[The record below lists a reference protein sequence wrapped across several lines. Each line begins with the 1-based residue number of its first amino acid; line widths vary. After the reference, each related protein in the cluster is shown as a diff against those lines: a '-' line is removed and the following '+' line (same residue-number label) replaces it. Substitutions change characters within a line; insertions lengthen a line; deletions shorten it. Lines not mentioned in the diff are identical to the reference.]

1 MRIFRMVCTA
11 ALSIALLAAC
21 SDRGSPTGS
30 SNGSP
35 KGPKPSAPS
44 FEGTYR
50 FDFDGTQQLARGEPK
65 PTKSW
70 SRTYALRST
79 CTDSGCIATATTLA
93 DGNPKQK
100 SDPPHDLVL
109 DYVDGHWQ
117 TALREDSACPPSEIR
132 GPSITAWILGPQ
144 PDGTLT
150 GTRYVAMNPTPDC
163 AVAAQTPMTVTRLS
177 DVDAGISVA
186 DPGKQPPR
194 SPSAPESLVGH
205 YSETSVLHDSSNT
218 QVLRVAMQTMCVR
231 NTDQC
236 ATFKSYL
243 ASGTT
248 VVNSLL
254 FNNGKWLL
262 DEPTDINCPNG
273 AAAGTLMHQEY
284 PLPQPVSNPLP
295 RLTGHARI
303 DAAGSCPAQEL
314 DISLERT
321 GD

>member
-109 DYVDGHWQ
+109 DY
-117 TALREDSACPPSEIR
+117 
-132 GPSITAWILGPQ
+132 
-144 PDGTLT
+144 
-150 GTRYVAMNPTPDC
+150 
-163 AVAAQTPMTVTRLS
+163 
-177 DVDAGISVA
+177 
-186 DPGKQPPR
+186 
-194 SPSAPESLVGH
+194 
-205 YSETSVLHDSSNT
+205 
-218 QVLRVAMQTMCVR
+218 
-231 NTDQC
+231 
-236 ATFKSYL
+236 
-243 ASGTT
+243 
-248 VVNSLL
+248 
-254 FNNGKWLL
+254 
-262 DEPTDINCPNG
+262 
-273 AAAGTLMHQEY
+273 
-284 PLPQPVSNPLP
+284 
-295 RLTGHARI
+295 
-303 DAAGSCPAQEL
+303 
-314 DISLERT
+314 
-321 GD
+321 